1 MAFVSSSPSPRP
13 IASATSSRPYL
24 RANSSSRARSSLE
37 GCVDLIA
44 SLLRFSQWS
53 DQVRSEEHT
62 SELQS
67 QSNIVCRLLLEKKK
81 AYITEIVAHPDLYHP
96 RNECAVTTPRVLPH
110 FTPYSPDPAAHLM
123 RPVAPSIATA
133 SSLDIPI

>member
-81 AYITEIVAHPDLYHP
+81 AYITTIQYSTTASPFELAASFRPPFPHPDVVCVYSCFPSETQLDDYNPYHYQQ
-96 RNECAVTTPRVLPH
+96 
-110 FTPYSPDPAAHLM
+110 PYYY
-123 RPVAPSIATA
+123 
-133 SSLDIPI
+133 